1 MLFSVDMTSSTPI
14 YAQIVGQVKHA
25 IASGL
30 LQAGDALPSL
40 REVAAQLRVNPLT
53 VAKAYRELEANG
65 IVVFERGRGTFVS
78 AQATMQ
84 SAPYRREELLQIVE
98 RMLVESYY
106 LGASGDEVR
115 EAVEDRLRALQSG
128 ALSLPT
134 GTKEKEV
141 STHE

>member
-1 MLFSVDMTSSTPI
+1 MLFSVEMTSSTPI

-40 REVAAQLRVNPLT
+40 REVAAQVRVNPLT
-53 VAKAYRELEANG
+53 VAKAYRELETNG

-78 AQATMQ
+78 AQATRQ
-84 SAPYRREELLQIVE
+84 SAPYRRAELLQIVE

-128 ALSLPT
+128 ALALPT
-134 GTKEKEV
+134 ETKETEV
-141 STHE
+141 PTHE

>member
-1 MLFSVDMTSSTPI
+1 MLFNVDMTSSTPI

-53 VAKAYRELEANG
+53 VARAYRDLEGNG

-106 LGASGDEVR
+106 LRASADEVR

-128 ALSLPT
+128 SLSLPT
-134 GTKEKEV
+134 SNKAGF
-141 STHE
+141 

>member
-1 MLFSVDMTSSTPI
+1 MLFDVDMSSSTPI

-53 VAKAYRELEANG
+53 VAKAYRELETND

-78 AQATMQ
+78 AQATRQ
-84 SAPYRREELLQIVE
+84 SAPYRREELLRIVE
-98 RMLVESYY
+98 RMLVEGYY
-106 LGASGDEVR
+106 LGASADEVR
-115 EAVEDRLRALQSG
+115 EAVEDRLCALQSG

-141 STHE
+141 THE